1 MKKLT
6 LIMITGA
13 LALAASC
20 NTGKTDSPEE
30 LKIDNTLTEA
40 EKAAGILTPEM
51 MWKMGRIGEQALS
64 PDGKTLVYTVTWYNL
79 AENRSTTSLYCMPAE
94 GGEPVRLTDF
104 AGSESTPQWSKD
116 GSTLYFLSNRS
127 GSNQL
132 WSLRN
137 FPNPLNMKQYTP
149 QMNRLTDIAGGLDG
163 YGIAPTGDRIWYVQS
178 AIQVGKTTKES
189 YPDLPKTS
197 AMIYDDLMERHWDHW
212 TDGSY
217 SHIFVALFDGA
228 NVTSARDILEGE
240 PYDAPLSPYFDT
252 GEIGWSNDGKR
263 LAYTCKKLS
272 GAAYAVSTDSD
283 IYIYD
288 TENGNTVN
296 ITQGMPGYDKY
307 PRFSPGGTL
316 VAFAS
321 QARPGNEADLSRLF
335 IKDLVTGEMSWI
347 SEGFDYS
354 IENLSWEGD
363 DNIWFTAA
371 IEGSSQ
377 ICRADVPSKTV
388 TVVTSGDQYY
398 SGYTLSGDQL
408 VGSSTQIHRAAELF
422 KVNKQTGTATQ
433 LTFVN
438 REIYDHIKMPEAE
451 KRWIK
456 TTDDKDMLVW
466 VIVPP
471 DFDPAKKYPALLYCS
486 GGPQSTVGQNW
497 SYRWNFELMA
507 AQGYVVVAP
516 NRRGTTS
523 FGQEWTDQISG
534 DYSGQNMRDYLSAI
548 DALAREPW
556 VDTDRL
562 GCVGAS
568 YGGYSAFYLA
578 GHHNKR
584 FKAFISHCGMF
595 NLESFYGSTEETFFP
610 NNDLGGPYWD
620 RDNAVAQRSYANSP
634 HKFVQNWDTPIL
646 IFSGLNDF
654 RIPYTE
660 SLQAF
665 HAARLQGIPARLVT
679 FPDEAHQVFKPQNN
693 VVWNREFFGW
703 LDKYVKGTK

>member
-40 EKAAGILTPEM
+40 EKAAGILTPEV

-178 AIQVGKTTKES
+178 GIQIGKTTKES

-240 PYDAPLSPYFDT
+240 PYDAPLAPYFDT
-252 GEIGWSNDGKR
+252 GEIAWSNDGRK

-354 IENLSWEGD
+354 VENLSWEGD

-438 REIYDHIKMPEAE
+438 KEIYDHIKMPEAE
-451 KRWIK
+451 KRWVK
-456 TTDDKDMLVW
+456 TTDGKDMLVW

-486 GGPQSTVGQNW
+486 GGPQSVVGQDW

-548 DALAREPW
+548 DALAKEPW
-556 VDTDRL
+556 VDADRL

-703 LDKYVKGTK
+703 LDKYVKGAK

>member
-1 MKKLT
+1 M
-6 LIMITGA
+6 GA
-13 LALAASC
+13 MAGLSVSC
-20 NTGKTDSPEE
+20 GETAKDTAQE

-40 EKAAGILTPEM
+40 EKTAGIFTPEV

-64 PDGKTLVYTVTWYNL
+64 PNGQTLVYTVTWYNL
-79 AENRSTTSLYCMPAE
+79 SENKSTTSLYSVPIT
-94 GGEPVRLTDF
+94 GGDPVRLTDF
-104 AGSESTPQWSKD
+104 AGRESTLQWSRD
-116 GSTLYFLSNRS
+116 GSKIYFLSNRS
-127 GSNQL
+127 NGNQL
-132 WSLRN
+132 WSMN
-137 FPNPLNMKQYTP
+137 ADGSGMKK
-149 QMNRLTDIAGGLDG
+149 LSDIEGGLDG
-163 YGIAPTGDRIWYVQS
+163 YEIAPSGDRIWYVQS
-178 AIQVGKTTKES
+178 GIQIGKTTKDI
-189 YPDLPKTS
+189 YPDAPQAS
-197 AMIYDDLMERHWDHW
+197 AMIYDDIMERHWDHW

-217 SHIFVALFDGA
+217 SHIFVALFDGE
-228 NVTSARDILEGE
+228 NVTSPKDILEGQ

-252 GEIGWSNDGKR
+252 AEIAWSNDGRK

-272 GAAYAVSTDSD
+272 GAAYAMSTDSD

-307 PRFSPGGTL
+307 PRFSPDGTL

-321 QARPGNEADLSRLF
+321 QERPVNEADLIRLF
-335 IKDLVTGEMSWI
+335 VHNLATGEKTWV
-347 SEGFDYS
+347 SEGFDYGV
-354 IENLSWEGD
+354 ENISWEG
-363 DNIWFTAA
+363 NGTIWFTAA
-371 IEGSSQ
+371 IESSSQ
-377 ICRADVPSKTV
+377 ICKADLASKTI
-388 TVVTSGDQYY
+388 TVLTFGDQYY
-398 SGYTLSGDQL
+398 SGYTMAGENL
-408 VGSSTQIHRAAELF
+408 VGSRTHIHRAAELY
-422 KVNKQTGTATQ
+422 KIDKQTGLSTQ

-438 REIYDHIKMPEAE
+438 KEIYDHIKLPEAE

-456 TTDDKDMLVW
+456 TTDGKDMLVW

-471 DFDPAKKYPALLYCS
+471 DFDPTQKYPALLYCS
-486 GGPQSTVGQNW
+486 GGPQSVIGQNW

-516 NRRGTTS
+516 NRRGAVS

-548 DALAREPW
+548 DALSKEPW
-556 VDTDRL
+556 VNKNQL

-578 GHHNKR
+578 GNHNKR

-595 NLESFYGSTEETFFP
+595 NLESFFGSTEETFFP
-610 NNDLGGPYWD
+610 FNDFGGSYWD
-620 RDNAVAQRSYANSP
+620 KDNATAQRSYAHSP

-693 VVWNREFFGW
+693 IVWNREFFGW
-703 LDKYVKGTK
+703 LDKYVKNAR